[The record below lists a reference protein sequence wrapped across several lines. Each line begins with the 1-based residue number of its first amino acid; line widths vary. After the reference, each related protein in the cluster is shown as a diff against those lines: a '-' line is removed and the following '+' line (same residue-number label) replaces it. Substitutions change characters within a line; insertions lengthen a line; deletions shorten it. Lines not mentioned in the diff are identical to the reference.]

1 MICENAAKEE
11 VNALFPKFSNQEFA
25 RRRKALEELVERVSA
40 HAVIISGSLS
50 SVANLYY
57 WTNYLTRSSSF
68 FVANKDESLVTLLVG
83 SYNHIPTA
91 KAMSI
96 VENVKWATRS
106 PSEALVRELQGR
118 RGKGKMK
125 VALIGSLPYEIFEA
139 IRSSSGCEIVDITR
153 SANEIRAIKS
163 EEEIKWLK
171 RGAELTDKAM
181 EAIEEELKPGM
192 SEFEAIN
199 IIERSYIP
207 LGGTTRI
214 HYLVS
219 TSMNDP
225 SAYVPFQ
232 AQRNRRLRKG
242 DIILTEV
249 SAEYSGYAGQIHRP
263 IAVAY
268 EPTRVYERLF
278 EDALSAYESVR
289 ETLRGGATAKQ
300 VVRAMEGLVRSGYT
314 VCDSLVHGFG
324 VDLMYPD
331 LGPSNSVYPN
341 PDYVFKA
348 NMAVVIQPN
357 PVKDG
362 RYGIQLGN
370 LCLVRRNGPAISLQ
384 KFPMKFVCVGQ

>member
-1 MICENAAKEE
+1 
-11 VNALFPKFSNQEFA
+11 
-25 RRRKALEELVERVSA
+25 
-40 HAVIISGSLS
+40 
-50 SVANLYY
+50 
-57 WTNYLTRSSSF
+57 
-68 FVANKDESLVTLLVG
+68 
-83 SYNHIPTA
+83 
-91 KAMSI
+91 
-96 VENVKWATRS
+96 
-106 PSEALVRELQGR
+106 
-118 RGKGKMK
+118 
-125 VALIGSLPYEIFEA
+125 
-139 IRSSSGCEIVDITR
+139 
-153 SANEIRAIKS
+153 
-163 EEEIKWLK
+163 
-171 RGAELTDKAM
+171 M

-192 SEFEAIN
+192 SEFEASN

-219 TSMNDP
+219 TSMKDP

-232 AQRNRRLRKG
+232 AQR
-242 DIILTEV
+242 
-249 SAEYSGYAGQIHRP
+249 HRP
-263 IAVAY
+263 IAVACD
-268 EPTRVYERLF
+268 PTRVYERLF